1 MSHTP
6 KPWPIHKTPNDADFT
21 HEVAGIC
28 AIYAGNENAEA
39 DARLIAASPELL
51 EALKLATEG
60 LRIWAPADSHITQFD
75 ALIAKADGTTP

>member
-6 KPWPIHKTPNDADFT
+6 EPWPIHKTPNDADFT
-21 HEVAGIC
+21 HEVVGIC

-51 EALKLATEG
+51 AALKRVVQADDACV
-60 LRIWAPADSHITQFD
+60 LRQEDIERARA
-75 ALIAKADGTTP
+75 AIAKAEGTTP